1 MQAAGEQDSVILP
14 ELRRLRQEH
23 TEAANDNKKALARLE
38 TNMKE
43 LVERTTTLEQP
54 VEHVEERLGDM
65 EDKTARLEKMANF
78 LFHQQGKLAVK
89 CEDLES
95 RSRRNNIR
103 IHGIPEGSEKND
115 MIRFITDFI
124 HSTLQIPEDTD
135 IRIERAHRS
144 LIAKPKES
152 DAPPQAIIV
161 RFLDARMKELVI
173 QQAWKQK
180 TMYEG
185 PIIYFNQ
192 DYTTETQRKRNQVW
206 GVIKKLK
213 EKNVKAQSP
222 YPAQLKVFL
231 DSGIKTFATLMWA
244 APMLKNMG
252 ISVEEDDN
260 DRLQR
265 MIMKDSWT
273 TATGQRRKKRQ
284 PHITEADFQAII
296 Q

>member
-1 MQAAGEQDSVILP
+1 
-14 ELRRLRQEH
+14 
-23 TEAANDNKKALARLE
+23 
-38 TNMKE
+38 
-43 LVERTTTLEQP
+43 
-54 VEHVEERLGDM
+54 
-65 EDKTARLEKMANF
+65 
-78 LFHQQGKLAVK
+78 
-89 CEDLES
+89 
-95 RSRRNNIR
+95 
-103 IHGIPEGSEKND
+103 
-115 MIRFITDFI
+115 
-124 HSTLQIPEDTD
+124 
-135 IRIERAHRS
+135 
-144 LIAKPKES
+144 
-152 DAPPQAIIV
+152 
-161 RFLDARMKELVI
+161 MKELVI

-252 ISVEEDDN
+252 ISVEEDEN